1 MEHEHMIIRI
11 CNSTADINVFS
22 LPLLCAPFNLKCALT
37 AIESQPTMILAKLS
51 GLQKIFAQLQAG
63 PVSAYK
69 KKTSLCQGVC
79 SQAERAQTDSHETKT
94 WSPVWWHTERRH
106 HYTQVVD
113 RHQTSGVTIW
123 VQTRGKA
130 HLRCNK
136 LEESG
141 VNSMRKNR
149 SVWRK
154 SVISMYE
161 TEQVN

>member
-69 KKTSLCQGVC
+69 KKLLFVKVSAVRQRERKQILTRQRHGVPC
-79 SQAERAQTDSHETKT
+79 DGTRSGGIITHKLWTDIRRRASQFGFRPEA
-94 WSPVWWHTERRH
+94 RH
-106 HYTQVVD
+106 
-113 RHQTSGVTIW
+113 I
-123 VQTRGKA
+123 
-130 HLRCNK
+130 
-136 LEESG
+136 
-141 VNSMRKNR
+141 
-149 SVWRK
+149 
-154 SVISMYE
+154 
-161 TEQVN
+161 